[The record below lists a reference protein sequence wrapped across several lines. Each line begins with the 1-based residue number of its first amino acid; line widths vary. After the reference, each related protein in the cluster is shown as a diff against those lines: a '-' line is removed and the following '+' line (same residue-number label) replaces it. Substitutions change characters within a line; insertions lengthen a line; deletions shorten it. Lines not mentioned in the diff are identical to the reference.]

1 MGQSALCFI
10 VDPMPQQALRVPWVV
25 VAAARVRAAVQAVA
39 VAQTV
44 RVALR
49 VEAQALVVPS
59 DTGAVAPIEQLQSW
73 EPVWSSCLSM
83 SALRQRT

>member
-1 MGQSALCFI
+1 
-10 VDPMPQQALRVPWVV
+10 MPQQALRAPRVV
-25 VAAARVRAAVQAVA
+25 VAVARVPVVVEAWAAVQAVA

-44 RVALR
+44 RVAPR

-59 DTGAVAPIEQLQSW
+59 DTGAVAPTEQPQSW
-73 EPVWSSCLSM
+73 ELVWSFCLLM

>member
-1 MGQSALCFI
+1 
-10 VDPMPQQALRVPWVV
+10 MPQQALRVPWVV
-25 VAAARVRAAVQAVA
+25 VAAARVRVVVWAAVQAVA

-44 RVALR
+44 RVAIR

-59 DTGAVAPIEQLQSW
+59 DTGAVAPTEQLQSW

>member
-1 MGQSALCFI
+1 
-10 VDPMPQQALRVPWVV
+10 MPQQALRVPWVV
-25 VAAARVRAAVQAVA
+25 VAAARVRGQAGA

-59 DTGAVAPIEQLQSW
+59 DTGAVAPTEQPQSW
-73 EPVWSSCLSM
+73 EPV
-83 SALRQRT
+83 

>member
-1 MGQSALCFI
+1 
-10 VDPMPQQALRVPWVV
+10 MPQQVPRVPWVV
-25 VAAARVRAAVQAVA
+25 VAVARVPVVVEAWAAVQAVA

-59 DTGAVAPIEQLQSW
+59 DTGAAAPTERPQSW
-73 EPVWSSCLSM
+73 EPV
-83 SALRQRT
+83 

>member
-1 MGQSALCFI
+1 
-10 VDPMPQQALRVPWVV
+10 MPQQVPRVPWVV
-25 VAAARVRAAVQAVA
+25 VAVAQVPVVVVAWVAVQA

-59 DTGAVAPIEQLQSW
+59 DTGAAAPTERPQSW
-73 EPVWSSCLSM
+73 EPV
-83 SALRQRT
+83 